1 MKLNKVL
8 LTGIV
13 GGAVVWVY
21 YFLTHGL
28 ILADMYMKHSV
39 FITESANP
47 IWFVFNTVLV
57 ALAGALLFAK
67 TRGSWAEGIK
77 GGLTFGFFCR
87 SRSIFLPVF
96 QFTSP
101 GMGGDRAYW
110 LACLRFSR
118 RHSIQEV
125 KFCNNS

>member
-1 MKLNKVL
+1 MKLSKVL

-28 ILADMYMKHSV
+28 ILADTYMKHSV

-77 GGLTFGFFCR
+77 GGLTFGFFVGLVLFFYQ
-87 SRSIFLPVF
+87 FLNSFLLEWGGIELIGWLVF
-96 QFTSP
+96 
-101 GMGGDRAYW
+101 GLVAGILY
-110 LACLRFSR
+110 
-118 RHSIQEV
+118 
-125 KFCNNS
+125 KN

>member
-77 GGLTFGFFCR
+77 GGLTFGFFVGLVLFFYQFFN
-87 SRSIFLPVF
+87 SFLLEWGGIELIGWLVF
-96 QFTSP
+96 
-101 GMGGDRAYW
+101 GLVAGILY
-110 LACLRFSR
+110 
-118 RHSIQEV
+118 
-125 KFCNNS
+125 KK

>member
-77 GGLTFGFFCR
+77 GGLTFGFFVGLVLFFYLCFI
-87 SRSIFLPVF
+87 SHLLEWGGIELIGWLVF
-96 QFTSP
+96 
-101 GMGGDRAYW
+101 GLVAGILY
-110 LACLRFSR
+110 
-118 RHSIQEV
+118 
-125 KFCNNS
+125 KK